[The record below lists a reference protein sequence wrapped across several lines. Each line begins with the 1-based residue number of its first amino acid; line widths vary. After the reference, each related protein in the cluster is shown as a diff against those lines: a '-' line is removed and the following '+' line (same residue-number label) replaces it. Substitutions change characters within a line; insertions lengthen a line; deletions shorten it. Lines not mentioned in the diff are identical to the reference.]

1 MTLPFRKD
9 SPFQGSLF
17 TSAPSTRR
25 ILAIWLPHLA
35 TDRILRQRHGTSWRQ
50 TGGKP
55 ADGIPPLVLSHHESN
70 TQRIA
75 AMNEAAEALGL
86 RKGLGIADARAM
98 HPALEILEADPVADG
113 RMLCRLADWC
123 DHFTPLV
130 ALDGADG
137 LMLDISGCAHLFG
150 GEDSLLREVMRRLG
164 MQGFDARASLASTPG
179 MAWAAARFGDRP
191 SVNVVPGEEED
202 ALSPMPLAAL
212 RIEPEIQRKLESVGL
227 RRIGALLGA
236 PRGPLARR
244 FGGLLITRLDQALG
258 ILEEVISPRL
268 PVPPLSVE
276 RRLGEPISLLQD
288 IEQMLLLLARTLKQ
302 DLERRGEGVRQL
314 TLSLFRV
321 DGAVTRITVST
332 SQALRE
338 PQAIASLFREKFT
351 VLENSL
357 DPGHG
362 FELVRLAA
370 ISTAPF
376 LDRQEG
382 LTDDRSS
389 AEEEQFSLMVDRL
402 RARLGDHAVLAPAPA
417 QSHVPERQAEF
428 ITFSDWMA
436 QASSSGVQK
445 LAADSRGT
453 ASASALKQD
462 AVPFSTPAR
471 PLRLLVK
478 PELIEA
484 AAEVPEGPP
493 FSFRWRKAI
502 YRVARAEGPE
512 RIAPEWWLETKASLA
527 RDYFRV
533 EDTEGRRFW
542 VFREGIYDGKTM
554 PRWFLHGLFP

>member
-1 MTLPFRKD
+1 
-9 SPFQGSLF
+9 
-17 TSAPSTRR
+17 
-25 ILAIWLPHLA
+25 
-35 TDRILRQRHGTSWRQ
+35 
-50 TGGKP
+50 
-55 ADGIPPLVLSHHESN
+55 
-70 TQRIA
+70 
-75 AMNEAAEALGL
+75 MNEAAEALGL

-98 HPALEILEADPVADG
+98 HPALEILDADPVADW
-113 RMLCRLADWC
+113 RMLGHLADWC

-150 GEDSLLREVMRRLG
+150 GEDSLLREVLRRLG
-164 MQGFDARASLASTPG
+164 IQGFDARAGLASTPG

-191 SVNVVPGEEED
+191 FVNVAPGGEDD

-212 RIEPEIQRKLESVGL
+212 RIGPEIQRKLESVGL
-227 RRIGALLGA
+227 RRISALLGA
-236 PRGPLARR
+236 PRRPLARR

-288 IEQMLLLLARTLKQ
+288 IEQMLFLLARTLKQ

-338 PQAIASLFREKFT
+338 PQAIALLFREKFT

-376 LDRQEG
+376 LDRQED
-382 LTDDRSS
+382 LTDERPS
-389 AEEEQFSLMVDRL
+389 EEEEKFSLMVDRL

-445 LAADSRGT
+445 PPEGHGT
-453 ASASALKQD
+453 ASALALKQG
-462 AVPFSTPAR
+462 AAPFATPVR
-471 PLRLLVK
+471 PLRLLAR

-493 FSFRWRKAI
+493 FSFRWRKAL

-527 RDYFRV
+527 RDYFRI